1 MLIDLILL
9 KVIAKNPL
17 IPDPW
22 EVEMVYV
29 GESLL
34 PQGGE
39 GLFAKKDIP
48 KKNLLSLYN
57 GVRLSTA
64 TLYAKYSS
72 SDYRIR
78 LNADVDLDIPS
89 GSERLS
95 QYCAT
100 LGHKVNHS
108 LNDNAEWA
116 LVEHPRFGLIRGIN
130 TRKDI
135 KKDEEILINY
145 QMNLAD
151 APDWYRVVWLRHQRE
166 FKKLDDAA
174 IERVLARYRENTLKT
189 FIYPKEEGF
198 VVPEPRGITYDDD
211 EESINTELKMLELP
225 HADMIEE
232 MDKAKKAFKL
242 KEKRKENGQEKPK
255 DLPRFEEL

>member
-1 MLIDLILL
+1 
-9 KVIAKNPL
+9 
-17 IPDPW
+17 
-22 EVEMVYV
+22 MVYV

-48 KKNLLSLYN
+48 KKNLLCLYN

-100 LGHKVNHS
+100 LGHKINHS

-135 KKDEEILINY
+135 KKDDEILINY
-145 QMNLAD
+145 QMNLLLHI
-151 APDWYRVVWLRHQRE
+151 WNLT
-166 FKKLDDAA
+166 K
-174 IERVLARYRENTLKT
+174 
-189 FIYPKEEGF
+189 
-198 VVPEPRGITYDDD
+198 
-211 EESINTELKMLELP
+211 LKMQIVSLGKIKSLYDFLACYRAALI
-225 HADMIEE
+225 HL
-232 MDKAKKAFKL
+232 AFDLRICYKSL
-242 KEKRKENGQEKPK
+242 SSDSTLEKRIINSKKVHNRHIIIFILNYPLLIIQ
-255 DLPRFEEL
+255 LSSS